1 MFYTHPQIHTV
12 CSLGAWGPIY
22 LHAVEGEGIGVE
34 DKTKREA
41 EKRRKQ
47 QGIMEKSQR
56 NKQISRLFPSTD
68 ETNLLFRWLRVCVFC
83 LTSVL
88 MVCSIFPEKNISFFT
103 AQLFLVWLKLT
114 RVMKTRNYH
123 PLRNKQD
130 SCHVWTRAEPLAG
143 SKQPM

>member
-1 MFYTHPQIHTV
+1 MLRRRRKLVFLLLFFFFYLELIPCSYEGIRGCVFYTHPRIHTV

-22 LHAVEGEGIGVE
+22 LHAVEGEGIGVG

-56 NKQISRLFPSTD
+56 NKQISRQFPSTD

-88 MVCSIFPEKNISFFT
+88 MVCSIFPEEIFPFSLPNCF
-103 AQLFLVWLKLT
+103 
-114 RVMKTRNYH
+114 
-123 PLRNKQD
+123 
-130 SCHVWTRAEPLAG
+130 
-143 SKQPM
+143 

>member
-1 MFYTHPQIHTV
+1 MFCTHPRIHTV

-22 LHAVEGEGIGVE
+22 LHAVEGEGIGVG

-88 MVCSIFPEKNISFFT
+88 MVCSIFPEKKYFLFHCPTVLSLAKANPCNENGIVIILRSETSRT
-103 AQLFLVWLKLT
+103 A
-114 RVMKTRNYH
+114 VM
-123 PLRNKQD
+123 
-130 SCHVWTRAEPLAG
+130 SG